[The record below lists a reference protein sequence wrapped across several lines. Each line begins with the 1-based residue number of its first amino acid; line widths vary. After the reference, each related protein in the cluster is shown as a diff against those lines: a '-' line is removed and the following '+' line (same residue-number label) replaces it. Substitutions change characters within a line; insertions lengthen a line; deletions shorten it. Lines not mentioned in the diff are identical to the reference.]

1 MLLNRQ
7 ALLSLLAFIWFI
19 SNADAA
25 FIGKNVNPKFSG
37 HITGQFSNIV
47 IDKTANRLQVV
58 EHDVTFQDK
67 TESELISL
75 VSWVLLIVSF
85 VCKDVDDTEEE
96 NSSSSESD
104 EYSDLSD
111 DYGQRNK
118 RQAEYEDMMNE
129 GAGHQ
134 DEVQNIWQGMVQTM
148 VDGGKQ
154 ILQTIVKSFDNA
166 TEQQSENVK

>member
-1 MLLNRQ
+1 M
-7 ALLSLLAFIWFI
+7 
-19 SNADAA
+19 
-25 FIGKNVNPKFSG
+25 
-37 HITGQFSNIV
+37 
-47 IDKTANRLQVV
+47 
-58 EHDVTFQDK
+58 
-67 TESELISL
+67 
-75 VSWVLLIVSF
+75 SF
-85 VCKDVDDTEEE
+85 VCKDLDDTEEE

-166 TEQQSENVK
+166 TEQQSEHVK